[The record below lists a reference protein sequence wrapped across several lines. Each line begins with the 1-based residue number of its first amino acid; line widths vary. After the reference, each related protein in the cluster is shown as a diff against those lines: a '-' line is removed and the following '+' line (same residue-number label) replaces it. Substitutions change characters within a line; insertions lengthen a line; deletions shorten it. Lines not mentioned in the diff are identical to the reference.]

1 MQKEF
6 QMAAKEIFKYK
17 ELLKE
22 IVSVAMNV
30 SDVYLERL
38 YPIYQEFVDFLN
50 SFSSFTI
57 ENVQEFLDTGLVKY
71 AGSPFFPVLAG
82 LFMNA
87 SLNKLFEIE
96 DTLQLDLDKFCSQVV
111 SDASSQAQMPMMDT
125 SEEGTDE
132 EEMNH
137 KDFP

>member
-38 YPIYQEFVDFLN
+38 YPIYQEFVDLLN

-57 ENVQEFLDTGLVKY
+57 EDVQEFLDTGLVKY
-71 AGSPFFPVLAG
+71 AGSPF
-82 LFMNA
+82 
-87 SLNKLFEIE
+87 
-96 DTLQLDLDKFCSQVV
+96 SQC
-111 SDASSQAQMPMMDT
+111 
-125 SEEGTDE
+125 
-132 EEMNH
+132 
-137 KDFP
+137 